1 MMHVSLILKNN
12 ILWFM
17 VVVHIPLAGSM
28 RCLIDEGQEGHP
40 MISSEDFPSC
50 EVYFYFERKGG
61 QIFGK
66 RLNYGGG
73 DTTLKR
79 SNMDSVSCDIYG
91 GDNEL
96 IGQENREETLA
107 NMKGGLVN
115 CFCDTS
121 IICATNYSTFEKFF
135 SEASP
140 QEKQF
145 YDPFKN
151 IGVPKAEELLAEY
164 MANTTTI
171 NATSYGITEAYRRV
185 ATDASGGFPVITVVL
200 ILGGIFVT
208 LILVSVLATLL
219 WKVHKYQYK
228 KKLERTWEERVRQ
241 AGLELEKQEQEAK
254 MKKLEDSK
262 ELEQKEK
269 SIDESKEPMGS
280 LEITNSKERLS
291 NEPANGPSADP
302 FGDFIAKVDTGN
314 APPQPPP
321 GTQ

>member
-1 MMHVSLILKNN
+1 MRPERNHV
-12 ILWFM
+12 
-17 VVVHIPLAGSM
+17 
-28 RCLIDEGQEGHP
+28 
-40 MISSEDFPSC
+40 
-50 EVYFYFERKGG
+50 
-61 QIFGK
+61 
-66 RLNYGGG
+66 
-73 DTTLKR
+73 
-79 SNMDSVSCDIYG
+79 
-91 GDNEL
+91 
-96 IGQENREETLA
+96 
-107 NMKGGLVN
+107 
-115 CFCDTS
+115 
-121 IICATNYSTFEKFF
+121 
-135 SEASP
+135 ASP
-140 QEKQF
+140 RSLPVIAFSKRDHCHADGPLNSAKGYNNGMMGAKYLDDVVSFRNLSVIHQNG
-145 YDPFKN
+145 N
-151 IGVPKAEELLAEY
+151 I
-164 MANTTTI
+164 
-171 NATSYGITEAYRRV
+171 
-185 ATDASGGFPVITVVL
+185 ITVVL

-302 FGDFIAKVDTGN
+302 FGDFIAKVDAGN